1 MIAALR
7 DRSSVGRVRL
17 ASPPRGARE
26 ERDERG
32 ATVVEWALI
41 AAIVVVAA
49 SIVAAVV
56 LRIVDAQG
64 AVPVDCTAQPTSV
77 ECSP

>member
-1 MIAALR
+1 MSAA
-7 DRSSVGRVRL
+7 
-17 ASPPRGARE
+17 PRA
-26 ERDERG
+26 RDERG

-49 SIVAAVV
+49 SIIAAVV
-56 LRIVDAQG
+56 LRIVDAH
-64 AVPVDCTAQPTSV
+64 AATPVDCAGQPTSV

>member
-1 MIAALR
+1 
-7 DRSSVGRVRL
+7 
-17 ASPPRGARE
+17 
-26 ERDERG
+26 
-32 ATVVEWALI
+32 VEWALI

-64 AVPVDCTAQPTSV
+64 AAPIDCTAQPTSV

>member
-1 MIAALR
+1 MSAA
-7 DRSSVGRVRL
+7 
-17 ASPPRGARE
+17 PRT
-26 ERDERG
+26 RDERG

-49 SIVAAVV
+49 SIIAAVV
-56 LRIVDAQG
+56 LRIVDAH
-64 AVPVDCTAQPTSV
+64 AAAPVDCAGQPTSI

>member
-1 MIAALR
+1 MTAAPR
-7 DRSSVGRVRL
+7 DRT
-17 ASPPRGARE
+17 
-26 ERDERG
+26 RDEWG

-49 SIVAAVV
+49 SIIAAVV
-56 LRIVDAQG
+56 LRIVDAH
-64 AVPVDCTAQPTSV
+64 AAAPVECAGDPTSV

>member
-1 MIAALR
+1 MTPAPR
-7 DRSSVGRVRL
+7 DR
-17 ASPPRGARE
+17 AR
-26 ERDERG
+26 DDTG
-32 ATVVEWALI
+32 ATLVEWALV

-56 LRIVDAQG
+56 LRIVDAH
-64 AVPVDCTAQPTSV
+64 AAPVDCAAHPTSV